1 MGVAGNYVF
10 KSVRLNRHSR
20 QFLLTLLDLEEET
33 RRRALDVY
41 RFKLADWVLILI
53 DLLESRSVNVTE
65 ELVML
70 FLRCGT
76 TNGVDE
82 PP

>member
-1 MGVAGNYVF
+1 MGVAGNYVL

-41 RFKLADWVLILI
+41 RFELADQVLILI
-53 DLLESRSVNVTE
+53 Y
-65 ELVML
+65 
-70 FLRCGT
+70 
-76 TNGVDE
+76 
-82 PP
+82 